1 MKMTKMVKNRIL
13 YASMVLSLL
22 CCGLWGGSSSAA
34 VLVLLLL
41 VLPVLSD
48 AGLHL
53 SMGGISLSLDGE
65 HSCRSGQ
72 QMKLKLRMSY
82 GAFRPP
88 GNVWIRMSCENRIFG
103 MEKEGELLL
112 EAGRG
117 RQQEYEL
124 PVDTDICGGRIL
136 KISSVR
142 CQDLLGLF
150 SCKKSVE
157 ETYAY
162 IVYPYEAHMYVSFQ
176 KHRERE
182 QPGEL
187 YDGKKSGTDVSEVF
201 GLREYREGDPL
212 QSIHWKLS
220 GKMKQL
226 IVREFGRPVNYHIL
240 LLLAPALR
248 YGGRE
253 VKRETAGAVFDLGAS
268 LSRALL
274 DQSMAHFVGYLSGG
288 DLHCT
293 PVDSMHSYEDM
304 LLKLMADS
312 LPGDGDEVLL
322 AFLRRQMYRQY
333 TKIVCVTGAADEAAA
348 RDLSVMADLTVL
360 EAVEGPSGYLAGSG
374 GYEVV
379 GISMENIRK
388 KEHVIPL

>member
-1 MKMTKMVKNRIL
+1 
-13 YASMVLSLL
+13 
-22 CCGLWGGSSSAA
+22 
-34 VLVLLLL
+34 
-41 VLPVLSD
+41 
-48 AGLHL
+48 
-53 SMGGISLSLDGE
+53 
-65 HSCRSGQ
+65 
-72 QMKLKLRMSY
+72 
-82 GAFRPP
+82 
-88 GNVWIRMSCENRIFG
+88 
-103 MEKEGELLL
+103 
-112 EAGRG
+112 
-117 RQQEYEL
+117 
-124 PVDTDICGGRIL
+124 
-136 KISSVR
+136 
-142 CQDLLGLF
+142 
-150 SCKKSVE
+150 
-157 ETYAY
+157 
-162 IVYPYEAHMYVSFQ
+162 
-176 KHRERE
+176 
-182 QPGEL
+182 
-187 YDGKKSGTDVSEVF
+187 
-201 GLREYREGDPL
+201 
-212 QSIHWKLS
+212 
-220 GKMKQL
+220 MKQL